1 MCHHH
6 GHELNE
12 DHSRIFKKRDG
23 QIMFILFLWKKTRI
37 IINFNVFD
45 HAGKKNINHIHF
57 GVHFHII

>member
-12 DHSRIFKKRDG
+12 DHSRIFKNRDG

-37 IINFNVFD
+37 IINFIVFD
-45 HAGKKNINHIHF
+45 HAEKKT
-57 GVHFHII
+57 